1 MAEEIRSKDKYRRQ
15 RYKRP
20 TVSRSIERGE
30 PPEGSSSHLSMVIPL
45 DKYGCEAIAG
55 MIQNGQP
62 SEKLREILSLKLE
75 EHHGL
80 VFRHLLWVEE
90 AQMNIDIRH
99 YDMHNA
105 TMQKV
110 PGDHL
115 SLKVPGLAEKRPSLL
130 KRDRLYVSNMESDKE
145 FEGYVHQICQD
156 EVWLK
161 FSARFHRDVYL
172 PGKAFDVRFT
182 FNRLPLK
189 LQHRAI
195 AKNPLPTA
203 VLFPRKETIGTLG
216 CLRTG
221 PITRFFDRKVEQ
233 NSQQKTA
240 VERIVSGSSR
250 PAFYIIFGPP
260 GTGKT
265 MTTVEAIRQVLHL
278 FGGSRVLVCAPSNSA
293 TDLVCQRLLNTP
305 VVSKSQILRLNAISR
320 NENDI
325 PQNLKEHSRYNLT
338 EDELLEYRV
347 VACTLVIAGK

>member
-1 MAEEIRSKDKYRRQ
+1 
-15 RYKRP
+15 
-20 TVSRSIERGE
+20 
-30 PPEGSSSHLSMVIPL
+30 
-45 DKYGCEAIAG
+45 
-55 MIQNGQP
+55 
-62 SEKLREILSLKLE
+62 
-75 EHHGL
+75 
-80 VFRHLLWVEE
+80 
-90 AQMNIDIRH
+90 
-99 YDMHNA
+99 
-105 TMQKV
+105 
-110 PGDHL
+110 
-115 SLKVPGLAEKRPSLL
+115 
-130 KRDRLYVSNMESDKE
+130 MESDKE

-265 MTTVEAIRQVLHL
+265 MTTVEAIRQVNLTHEICL
-278 FGGSRVLVCAPSNSA
+278 FC
-293 TDLVCQRLLNTP
+293 
-305 VVSKSQILRLNAISR
+305 
-320 NENDI
+320 
-325 PQNLKEHSRYNLT
+325 PQNCILHRSFICL
-338 EDELLEYRV
+338 V
-347 VACTLVIAGK
+347 VAACWCVLHPTVLQISFANGC